1 MLMDISGRVEDEV
14 GFIGK
19 NGNCAAH
26 RKLYTALTL
35 VSYLE
40 SKFEP
45 EAVYISFYWSFSF
58 LYNSTRSKTTTTV
71 EEMFLCP
78 LSTLFV

>member
-1 MLMDISGRVEDEV
+1 MLMDISGCVKDEV

-45 EAVYISFYWSFSF
+45 EAVYVSFYLFLSF
-58 LYNSTRSKTTTTV
+58 L
-71 EEMFLCP
+71 
-78 LSTLFV
+78 